1 MASLTQT
8 SVSARKIIRFG
19 IYAIILII
27 IGRFLLRGAVILYRR
42 IFPAPPPKP
51 TVAFGKLPVLP
62 FPEKN
67 KDRKFTFSLELPEG
81 KLPVLPQQEEVY
93 FMPPFESNI
102 AIVDDAK
109 ALANRLGFD
118 PEGKP
123 IVESVPNVYVFQK
136 RNGLSTLTMNII
148 TGIFSINYNINAD
161 PQVISGTPPAPDSA
175 MSQASSYLHIG
186 RLLSTELK
194 DGRMTTEFLKLS
206 GGIFSPVSSLSEADA
221 IKVNVFRKNYG
232 KEGNISSITP
242 DMPEA
247 NIWFVIAGGQ
257 RKEIIAAEYNHYPLD
272 AGRKATYPL
281 KTSESAFEQLKAN
294 KGFIPNAPAQ
304 DNIIIRR
311 VYLGYYDPGQYAQ
324 YYQPVVVFE
333 GDNNFFGF
341 VPAVADDFYGEVEA
355 QNGN

>member
-175 MSQASSYLHIG
+175 MSQASSYLHI
-186 RLLSTELK
+186 
-194 DGRMTTEFLKLS
+194 
-206 GGIFSPVSSLSEADA
+206 
-221 IKVNVFRKNYG
+221 
-232 KEGNISSITP
+232 
-242 DMPEA
+242 
-247 NIWFVIAGGQ
+247 
-257 RKEIIAAEYNHYPLD
+257 
-272 AGRKATYPL
+272 
-281 KTSESAFEQLKAN
+281 
-294 KGFIPNAPAQ
+294 
-304 DNIIIRR
+304 
-311 VYLGYYDPGQYAQ
+311 
-324 YYQPVVVFE
+324 
-333 GDNNFFGF
+333 
-341 VPAVADDFYGEVEA
+341 
-355 QNGN
+355 